1 MHEKKKK
8 KKNNTKCMRV
18 DPQIHDGDCK
28 ASEVINSILTVI
40 NRYVSIVWS
49 LAAIL
54 YLENLKRTHKPYNII
69 FNLLKAVSI
78 W

>member
-1 MHEKKKK
+1 M
-8 KKNNTKCMRV
+8 CV

-28 ASEVINSILTVI
+28 ASEVINSILTVL

>member
-1 MHEKKKK
+1 M
-8 KKNNTKCMRV
+8 CV
-18 DPQIHDGDCK
+18 DPHIHDGDCK

-54 YLENLKRTHKPYNII
+54 VLENLKKTTNPTT
-69 FNLLKAVSI
+69 
-78 W
+78 